1 MYRTYG
7 TMVSSTNERS
17 VLCVLQCQSSEHSA
31 KFLRNLQICN
41 LARYAK
47 ARRERA
53 TSNDRPRVGPALGG
67 SGRPSTTGRGRR
79 ATATRR
85 AHSRNTLQY
94 RMFPPFLSTDI
105 SAISRVV
112 CSAHRA
118 RFIQRSQLSELSTWD
133 SGTREPQRNVECR
146 SEVVSATAYRFC
158 RAHRGSSSPAGH
170 QISAC

>member
-79 ATATRR
+79 ATRR
-85 AHSRNTLQY
+85 DVHTVEIHYSIVCSPPSFQRTFPLYRASYVPRTAHDLFSAHSCQN
-94 RMFPPFLSTDI
+94 
-105 SAISRVV
+105 SAR
-112 CSAHRA
+112 
-118 RFIQRSQLSELSTWD
+118 
-133 SGTREPQRNVECR
+133 GTQ
-146 SEVVSATAYRFC
+146 A
-158 RAHRGSSSPAGH
+158 RGSLNAMSNVGLRS
-170 QISAC
+170 